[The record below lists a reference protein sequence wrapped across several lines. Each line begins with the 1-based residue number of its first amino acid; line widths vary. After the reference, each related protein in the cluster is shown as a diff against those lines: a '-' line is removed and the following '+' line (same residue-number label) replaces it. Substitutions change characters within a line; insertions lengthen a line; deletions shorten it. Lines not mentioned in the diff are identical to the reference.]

1 MLDKAAGLTSHDAI
15 ARARRAL
22 RTRRIG
28 HLGTLDPFAT
38 GLLVLLIGRV
48 TRLAPYFAGE
58 PKQYDATITFGSET
72 DTDDLT
78 GRRTVE
84 APVPEHHRVESAMAS
99 LTGTIQQQ
107 PPAYSAK
114 QVGGVRAYDAARRGD
129 PLVLR
134 AVSVDV
140 HAWTVRQWRSAA
152 ELDVTI
158 TCGGGTYVRA
168 LARDLGRLVSSAAHL
183 SSLRRTGSGPFSVND
198 AVSTA
203 DLDANVPLRSPLEG
217 LAGVPVVSVSPED
230 RKRITRGQTIAIA
243 PCGKGGGAGGRAV
256 LVGDDGAVVALVESQ
271 GSVWAPKVV
280 LADA

>member
-1 MLDKAAGLTSHDAI
+1 VLG
-15 ARARRAL
+15 
-22 RTRRIG
+22 TRRIG

-58 PKQYDATITFGSET
+58 PKEYDATITFGSET

-78 GRRTVE
+78 GRRTVD
-84 APVPEHHRVESAMAS
+84 APVPERHRVEAAMTS

-134 AVSVDV
+134 SVSVEV
-140 HAWTVRQWRSAA
+140 HAWTVRQWRSVA
-152 ELDVTI
+152 EVDVTI

-168 LARDLGRLVSSAAHL
+168 LARDLGRLVNSAAHL
-183 SSLRRTGSGPFSVND
+183 SSLRRMGSGPFRVND
-198 AVSTA
+198 AVATA
-203 DLDANVPLRSPLEG
+203 DLDANVSLRSPLEG
-217 LAGVPVVSVSPED
+217 LGGVPVVSVSPED
-230 RKRITRGQTIAIA
+230 RQRITRGQTIAIA
-243 PCGKGGGAGGRAV
+243 PSWTAGTASARAV
-256 LVGDDGAVVALVESQ
+256 LVGDDGAVVALVERQ